1 MRKKNSKIIRIQV
14 PIVNTRRFIYFCEC
28 FFCCC
33 CFKLASEQTKEK
45 NKRTR
50 WNKTKNSSFFQL
62 ANTRVQK
69 FRVCVYKFAFKLSFI
84 DVATAGRC
92 RFDWTFKYLQIQ
104 NQIKTFKY
112 DYFDQTRQK
121 SLVKFHFVCLCVIN
135 IKCLSK
141 IQQNI
146 SMCILHELRRINV
159 WLQRP
164 SASHSVQC
172 SKGHSIL
179 LMLHFDAQRIP
190 SRTFITS
197 ANSCVLRKFIK

>member
-1 MRKKNSKIIRIQV
+1 MNKRKKRTNALDGTRLRILL
-14 PIVNTRRFIYFCEC
+14 F
-28 FFCCC
+28 
-33 CFKLASEQTKEK
+33 
-45 NKRTR
+45 
-50 WNKTKNSSFFQL
+50 SSSP
-62 ANTRVQK
+62 TRVQK

-112 DYFDQTRQK
+112 DYFDQTKQK

-135 IKCLSK
+135 IKCLPK

-164 SASHSVQC
+164 SASHNVQC